1 VRAARRADVVHVH
14 GDMAAVLSRP
24 ALAGRPTLMTT
35 HGLHFLRRSEGLRA
49 RAFAAALKGALGRC
63 VRVLCTSHAE
73 RDELMH
79 LAVQESIRVVHNAVP
94 PRLGAERD
102 REQERSAFG
111 VGGDVVALFAGQL
124 EERKQPLLA
133 ARAAISARR
142 RGARLVLLVAGV
154 GPQAAELGELAG
166 DAVRPLG
173 HSDRLDALYAAAD
186 LFFAPA
192 EREGLS
198 YALLEAMDAGLAI
211 VASDGP
217 GNPEA
222 VGEAGVLFPAGD
234 EAALAQAL
242 TELAGDPQRR
252 ADLGAAARERA
263 RTEFGEEAFAAAIRE
278 AYAAAQTSP

>member
-1 VRAARRADVVHVH
+1 
-14 GDMAAVLSRP
+14 
-24 ALAGRPTLMTT
+24 
-35 HGLHFLRRSEGLRA
+35 
-49 RAFAAALKGALGRC
+49 
-63 VRVLCTSHAE
+63 
-73 RDELMH
+73 
-79 LAVQESIRVVHNAVP
+79 VQESIRVVHNAVP

-186 LFFAPA
+186 LFVAPA